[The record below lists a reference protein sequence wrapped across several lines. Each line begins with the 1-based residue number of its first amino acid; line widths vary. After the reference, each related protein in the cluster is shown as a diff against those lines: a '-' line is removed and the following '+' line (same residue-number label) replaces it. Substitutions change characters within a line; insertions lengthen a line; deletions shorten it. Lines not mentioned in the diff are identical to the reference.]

1 MQVLHNSK
9 IGDFTR
15 GGQVVIHFLRMIGQV
30 FQKFFGAIFLL
41 YVVTTAATWWTITD
55 PYDRYLAFRYIGAN
69 VGVLAGNGPNTT
81 FVRGADGTQIPTTIA
96 QVAGSGSL
104 KERTKTLG
112 IQWVQSMGIS
122 FSVALVLSF
131 LTIMWLLKFGRSS
144 REEEAL
150 RGEGVV
156 EGSELTKVLKK
167 QKLASSIRLAQIPI
181 VKGSEVQHILMT
193 GSPGTGKTTAILELM
208 DQIRKRGERCIC
220 YSPSGDFIEWFY
232 RENDI
237 VLNPFDA
244 RCPSW
249 DIWQECTQPYDY
261 ARVAGSAI
269 PDSSGADNQFWTNTG
284 RQLVGAVVEKMSRR
298 GEIEPTMAQLMT
310 WVLRAPS
317 DELSAFLKDTDAAT
331 LAAKDMERT
340 YANIRGT
347 VSTFIESLKYIPAKR
362 EGRTHFCIRDWV
374 HNEDDSRW
382 VFLNA
387 RSSQLQAARPVLSM
401 WIQVFAQAMMDL
413 PANMDKRLW
422 LIIDELPSLQ
432 KVDALLDYV
441 AQARKNGGCT
451 VVGFQTISQ
460 LIDIYGEHA
469 AHALVGQFATWLCL
483 RQNDPKTAQ
492 LVSEKLGQ
500 IEVNETTQGISYGA
514 HEYRDGVSANQ
525 QRKMRV
531 VVTPTEVMQLDN
543 LEGYLRLGGD
553 LPTGHFLMEYKKR
566 KKIAPMFVTPEVAED
581 VDKLPADFHIFLP
594 ATSPL
599 EGSAASDAAG
609 AASTTTVAPAATDL
623 VGVGATTETA
633 DAEATTDA
641 SLPPAPA
648 TAPEDPVQRRLDI
661 YR

>member
-1 MQVLHNSK
+1 MQVLHDSK
-9 IGDFTR
+9 VGDFTR

-30 FQKFFGAIFLL
+30 FQKFFGAIFML

-55 PYDRYLAFRYIGAN
+55 PYDRYLAFRYLGAN
-69 VGVLAGNGPNTT
+69 VGIYAGNGQNATYI
-81 FVRGADGTQIPTTIA
+81 RGNDGSQIRTSIA
-96 QVAGSGSL
+96 QVAASASL
-104 KERTKTLG
+104 KNRTQHLG
-112 IQWVQSMGIS
+112 LQWVKSMGIS
-122 FSVALVLSF
+122 LSVALFLSL

-156 EGSELTKVLKK
+156 EGPELAKVLRKEK
-167 QKLASSIRLAQIPI
+167 IASSIRLAQIPI

-193 GSPGTGKTTAILELM
+193 GSPGTGKTTAIVELM

-220 YSPSGDFIEWFY
+220 FSPSGDFIEWFY
-232 RENDI
+232 REGDV
-237 VLNPFDA
+237 VLNPFDG

-249 DIWQECTQPYDY
+249 DIWQECQQPYDY

-269 PDSSGADNQFWTNTG
+269 PDASGADNQFWTNTG
-284 RQLVGAVVEKMSRR
+284 RQLMGAVAEKMGRR
-298 GEIEPTMAQLMT
+298 NEIEPTMAQLMY
-310 WVLRAPS
+310 WVLRAPA
-317 DELSAFLKDTDAAT
+317 EQLSEWLADTDAAV

-347 VSTFIESLKYIPAKR
+347 VSTFVESLKYIPAKR

-374 HNEDDSRW
+374 HNENDSRW

-553 LPTGHFLMEYKKR
+553 LPTGHFHMTYKLH
-566 KKIAPMFVTPEVAED
+566 KKIAPMFVTPEVVED
-581 VDKLPADFHIFLP
+581 ADPLPEDFHMFVP
-594 ATSPL
+594 TS
-599 EGSAASDAAG
+599 
-609 AASTTTVAPAATDL
+609 APVEETDTAETGAATD
-623 VGVGATTETA
+623 ATA
-633 DAEATTDA
+633 QDAERAD
-641 SLPPAPA
+641 P
-648 TAPEDPVQRRLDI
+648 TAPEPDESAPAQTEVQRSRGI